1 MGNAIK
7 NYERKRR
14 REQKE
19 AQREIR
25 KMVHDAI
32 IDYGKINTELMSYD
46 AIIDNCGFPKDFKE
60 KESEVFECYNRYL
73 RN

>member
-7 NYERKRR
+7 NYERKKR
-14 REQKE
+14 REQRE

-25 KMVHDAI
+25 KIVH
-32 IDYGKINTELMSYD
+32 D

-60 KESEVFECYNRYL
+60 KETEVFECYNRYL